1 MFHEKLRAQWAFQHV
16 CASVLQQHFPCLLRN
31 RLGEVMDAEIDFD
44 RSLIFFLT
52 ESCYWRGV
60 LRGASC
66 TNSISIPLGAL
77 VASSSHQQDNSAT
90 WSIFSSRRPWDWSP
104 GAHDG
109 PLLIITRSYG
119 SLPFSYNYST
129 FPPVFPGTAFQ
140 ITNLH
145 LNFCPWICFWGHP
158 SGRKRHKGELT
169 ALNGPW
175 NCKRQAWRPDKHT
188 GKHL

>member
-1 MFHEKLRAQWAFQHV
+1 MLSFGFFILLAWKPPHFCDFSESKYSFCAQLISLKQKCFQRINAQLCRKVVLSSSRQQPPPCPVVMFHEKLRAQWAFQHV

-77 VASSSHQQDNSAT
+77 VASSSHQHLWT
-90 WSIFSSRRPWDWSP
+90 L
-104 GAHDG
+104 GA
-109 PLLIITRSYG
+109 
-119 SLPFSYNYST
+119 
-129 FPPVFPGTAFQ
+129 
-140 ITNLH
+140 
-145 LNFCPWICFWGHP
+145 
-158 SGRKRHKGELT
+158 KE
-169 ALNGPW
+169 
-175 NCKRQAWRPDKHT
+175 
-188 GKHL
+188 